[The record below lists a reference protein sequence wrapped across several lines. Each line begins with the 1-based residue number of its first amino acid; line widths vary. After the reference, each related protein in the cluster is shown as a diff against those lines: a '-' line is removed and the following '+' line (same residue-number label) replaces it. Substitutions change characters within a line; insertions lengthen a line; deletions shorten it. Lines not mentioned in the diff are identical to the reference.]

1 MFNAPSEKREE
12 EEEEEEEKCV
22 QGGDGDT
29 DLQKEHR
36 VLEGN
41 NKTRLIY
48 I

>member
-1 MFNAPSEKREE
+1 MRHPRKGGGGE
-12 EEEEEEEKCV
+12 CV

-29 DLQKEHR
+29 DLQKEHG

-41 NKTRLIY
+41 NKMQLIY